1 MASIEPSKLDRMKR
15 SFENDAALDEVFI
28 VLSICAGLINSRVTR
43 QQPRRRDRGDGRG
56 SMDHAAK
63 SRRFCRAFW

>member
-15 SFENDAALDEVFI
+15 SF
-28 VLSICAGLINSRVTR
+28 GVTR
-43 QQPRRRDRGDGRG
+43 QQPLRRDRGDGRG